1 MAVSRSPFGD
11 APRLTGSPSPRARTV
26 NAKRWVQSA
35 QAVSRFGGE
44 SKSPRADGQC
54 KVMDSERPGS
64 APFGRGVQAC
74 AATEGSVEASL
85 RADGQCKVL
94 ARFLDHRFCREQKR
108 KAQIMDYRKV
118 GFWQLVMLAL
128 LLNFVAQTIH
138 EAGHWTIYETLGREP
153 VWGFSSLVQIWGNPP
168 PLHPN
173 EWIAMIAPDGEKGW
187 LRLGS
192 SPSKTEWIIMLAAGP
207 LASLLGV
214 VFGLSL
220 MRWNRN
226 PATKQMGLVLAL
238 IGSLI
243 MSQYYL
249 RGSGGDEYF
258 LAVYLGI
265 PKYIIDIPFGLAFI
279 IAFILGVWTLGDW
292 RTRFKWLGAI
302 LLGSVPA
309 GLFLMKANDL
319 VQAQVNQGNP
329 LFQPLLGWSLPVV
342 VVNVIVF
349 LALWIW
355 WKRANK
361 MYYSSIKTAG

>member
-1 MAVSRSPFGD
+1 
-11 APRLTGSPSPRARTV
+11 
-26 NAKRWVQSA
+26 
-35 QAVSRFGGE
+35 
-44 SKSPRADGQC
+44 
-54 KVMDSERPGS
+54 
-64 APFGRGVQAC
+64 
-74 AATEGSVEASL
+74 
-85 RADGQCKVL
+85 
-94 ARFLDHRFCREQKR
+94 
-108 KAQIMDYRKV
+108 MDYRKV
-118 GFWQLVMLAL
+118 GFWQLVILAL
-128 LLNFVAQTIH
+128 LLNFIAQIIH
-138 EAGHWTIYETLGREP
+138 EAGHWAVYETLGRGP
-153 VWGFSSLVQIWGNPP
+153 VWGFTGLVQIWGNPP

-192 SPSKTEWIIMLAAGP
+192 SPSKTEWIIMLVAGP

-220 MRWNRN
+220 MRWKRN

-279 IAFILGVWTLGDW
+279 TAFILGVWTLGDW

-319 VQAQVNQGNP
+319 VQAQVNLGNP

-342 VVNVIVF
+342 VVDVIVF